1 MNKKK
6 FISAA
11 LTSAFILSSVAAFS
25 ACSKDDEEIT
35 IAIPNDTTNE
45 ARALLLLQELGYITV
60 DPNAGILATPS
71 DITDNPHNIKFQEVE
86 AAQVPSVLQD
96 VDYAV
101 INSNYAIDFGLNP
114 VEDSLGIENSASA
127 YVNILVVEDGNQTD
141 DRALALAAALE
152 SQQVVD
158 YINEEYNGAVLP
170 VVENPTD
177 GFDPNVDYDSL
188 AGTTISIG
196 ASPTPHAEILEIV
209 ADILAEKDI
218 DLDII
223 EFTDYV
229 QPNLVV
235 ESGDVFANYFQHVP
249 YLDDFNAENN
259 THLVSVAGVH
269 VEPMGLYGGQE
280 SDLDALK

>member
-1 MNKKK
+1 MKKQI
-6 FISAA
+6 ISTILGTIVLASA
-11 LTSAFILSSVAAFS
+11 LAVS
-25 ACSKDDEEIT
+25 ACSKDEGEIK

-45 ARALLLLQELGYITV
+45 ARALLLLQELGYIKV
-60 DPNAGILATPS
+60 DPSAGILATPS
-71 DITDNPHNIKFQEVE
+71 DITENPHNIKFEEVE
-86 AAQVPSVLQD
+86 AAQVPAILQD

-101 INSNYAIDFGLNP
+101 INSNYAIDAGLNP
-114 VEDSLGIENSASA
+114 VSDSLGIENSASA
-127 YVNILVVEDGNQTD
+127 YVNILVVEEGNEND
-141 DRALALAAALE
+141 DAARALAAALQ

-158 YINEEYNGAVLP
+158 FINAEYDGAVLP
-170 VVENPTD
+170 VVSDPTD
-177 GFDPNVDYDSL
+177 GYDDSVDYDAL

-196 ASPTPHAEILEIV
+196 ASPTPHAEILEVV

-235 ESGDVFANYFQHVP
+235 ESGEVYANYFQHVP
-249 YLDDFNAENN
+249 YLDDFNAENG

-269 VEPMGLYGGQE
+269 VEPMALYGGQE